1 LSFYKFL
8 KLEDFPIQT
17 LQSKLVAQGCDPSL
31 SLLGLP
37 LGGYQDSYNKY
48 EIEASIWS
56 KLIGLVKEA
65 NHNLRKDI
73 EKMILETNEK
83 SIEREEYSIM
93 SHQKD
98 TLQLS
103 LSLAGINTD
112 VELKTNIKII
122 EKPENYFALVKDK
135 RQKEDNLMV
144 HDLCSMELKFRN
156 WFEDEK
162 KSLILELLFKEN
174 TD

>member
-1 LSFYKFL
+1 MQEIIENDGKYTETVPFRIAPTVSTVKFYFLSIDEKNINYAVLVSQGKRNKKDSVIKSQLSFYNFL
-8 KLEDFPIQT
+8 KLEDFPIHS

-37 LGGYQDSYNKY
+37 LGGYQESYNKY

-56 KLIGLVKEA
+56 QLIGLVKEA

-83 SIEREEYSIM
+83 SIEREEYRIM

-112 VELKTNIKII
+112 VE
-122 EKPENYFALVKDK
+122 
-135 RQKEDNLMV
+135 
-144 HDLCSMELKFRN
+144 
-156 WFEDEK
+156 
-162 KSLILELLFKEN
+162 
-174 TD
+174 